1 VLRSICAPGLRN
13 QSNLTTRGDRGLI
26 NRIGILAARYASTI
40 TGSLVEALEKLVEL
54 PRNIKQAFL
63 LLLDMLFVTA
73 AMWSAVGLR
82 LGQTNF
88 HLGAVEV
95 LCAIFTVLFSA
106 VIFLRLGL
114 YRAVIRFM
122 GQQAIWAVITAVSY
136 STLLLA
142 CVVFVSGAEVP
153 RSMPFVYWG
162 LALLFIGGTR
172 LTVRGYYQAKLRSLS
187 KKVIIYG
194 AGESGR
200 QLLTALHHGDQYRA
214 VVFVDDDLRMQRSVI
229 NGLQVA
235 RPEDLERLIHEH
247 DITQIL
253 LAIPSASP
261 ERRKEIIN
269 SLVGLPV
276 YVRTVPKI
284 NELVGG
290 QASVNQIQDIALDD
304 LLGRDAVPPHPELI
318 DRCITGKVVMVTGA
332 GGSIGSELCRQILKS
347 GPKELLLLDNSEYA
361 LYNIERELK
370 ELSLNLELTVTTIP
384 LLGSVQDQRR
394 LESVCRTFSVQTV
407 YHAAA
412 YKHVPMVEY
421 NVAEGVANNVFGTW
435 HAAEA
440 ARKANV
446 ETFVLVSTDKAVRP
460 TNIMGASKRF
470 AEMILQG
477 LAQKDTNTRFCMVRF
492 GNVLGS
498 SGSVVP
504 LFREQINA
512 GGPVTVTHP
521 EVSRYFMSIAE
532 AAQLVLQASAMG
544 TGGDVFVLDMGEPVR
559 IVDLA
564 KRMIRLTGYENG
576 HDAFGGRQIDLQF
589 IGLRPGEKLHE
600 ELLLG
605 DNVTGTGHPMIMRA
619 EEECLS
625 FAQIHSQLVDLIHYC
640 DTMDCAG
647 ITTIL
652 RSAVSGFH
660 GYETQ
665 HDHVWQKM
673 GQLGRNAITTQPPT
687 VASSNVQ
694 ELFPD
699 KH

>member
-1 VLRSICAPGLRN
+1 MGVHLQKRSVGFVTRVLSGLA
-13 QSNLTTRGDRGLI
+13 G
-26 NRIGILAARYASTI
+26 AAKD
-40 TGSLVEALEKLVEL
+40 VLEKLVEL
-54 PRNIKQAFL
+54 PRNIKQACL
-63 LLLDMLFVTA
+63 LTLDMAFVSLS
-73 AMWSAVGLR
+73 MWGAIAFRYGH
-82 LGQTNF
+82 TNF
-88 HLGAVEV
+88 HLGTLEFAGGVFVV
-95 LCAIFTVLFSA
+95 LASAI
-106 VIFLRLGL
+106 IFLRLGL

-122 GQQAIWAVITAVSY
+122 GQQAIWAILTAVSY
-136 STLLLA
+136 STLVL
-142 CVVFVSGAEVP
+142 GATIFFTQAQVP
-153 RSMPFVYWG
+153 RSMPFIYWA
-162 LALLFIGGTR
+162 LAMLAIGGSR
-172 LTVRGYYQAKLRSLS
+172 LSVRAYYQAKLRSLS
-187 KKVIIYG
+187 ENVLIYG

-200 QLLTALHHGDQYRA
+200 QLLTALNHGDQYRA
-214 VVFVDDDLRMQRSVI
+214 VAFIDDNPALLRSVI

-235 RPEDLERLIHEH
+235 RPEEMEDLIAAH
-247 DITQIL
+247 DITQVL

-284 NELVGG
+284 NELVAGE
-290 QASVNQIQDIALDD
+290 ASVNQIRDIDLDD
-304 LLGRDAVPPHPELI
+304 LLGRDPVPPHPELI

-332 GGSIGSELCRQILKS
+332 GGSIGSELCRQIVTS
-347 GPKELLLLDNSEYA
+347 GPSELVLLDNSEYA
-361 LYNIERELK
+361 LYNIQRELQ
-370 ELSLNLELTVTTIP
+370 ELMESAELDVELVA

-394 LESVCRTFSVQTV
+394 LESIYRTFDVQTV

-412 YKHVPMVEY
+412 YKHVPIVEY

-435 HAAEA
+435 YAAEA
-440 ARKANV
+440 ARKAGV

-477 LAQKDTNTRFCMVRF
+477 LSQNGTPTRFCMVRF

-504 LFREQINA
+504 LFREQIEA

-521 EVSRYFMSIAE
+521 EVSRYFMSITE

-564 KRMIRLTGYENG
+564 RRMIRLSGYEMD
-576 HDAFGGRQIDLQF
+576 HDTHVGEHIDIEF

-605 DNVTGTGHPMIMRA
+605 TNVEGTGHPMIMRA
-619 EEECLS
+619 EEECLPYT
-625 FAQIHSQLVDLIHYC
+625 QIHEYLETLMEYC
-640 DTMDCAG
+640 DTLDCDG
-647 ITTIL
+647 ITAVL
-652 RSAVSGFH
+652 KDAVSGFGNH
-660 GYETQ
+660 EVRY
-665 HDHVWQKM
+665 DHLWRKQGAKSLAAGGARVTNIK
-673 GQLGRNAITTQPPT
+673 
-687 VASSNVQ
+687 
-694 ELFPD
+694 ELFPE
-699 KH
+699 KS

>member
-1 VLRSICAPGLRN
+1 M
-13 QSNLTTRGDRGLI
+13 
-26 NRIGILAARYASTI
+26 RYRLGKFALQAMSGVF
-40 TGSLVEALEKLVEL
+40 GSMRDGLEKLIEL

-63 LLLDMLFVTA
+63 LLVDMVFVTA
-73 AMWSAVGLR
+73 AMWAAVAFRYGHTHFNLGPVEFACAAFTVIASAV
-82 LGQTNF
+82 
-88 HLGAVEV
+88 V
-95 LCAIFTVLFSA
+95 
-106 VIFLRLGL
+106 FLRLGL

-136 STLLLA
+136 STLILGA
-142 CVVFVSGAEVP
+142 TVFFTRAEVP
-153 RSMPFVYWG
+153 RSMPFIYWC
-162 LALLFIGGTR
+162 LALLLIGGSR
-172 LTVRGYYQAKLRSLS
+172 LSVRAYYQAKLRSMS
-187 KKVIIYG
+187 KNVIIYG

-214 VVFVDDDLRMQRSVI
+214 VVFVDDDPRLQHSVI

-235 RPEDLERLIHEH
+235 RPEDIAQLIDEH
-247 DITQIL
+247 NITQVL

-261 ERRKEIIN
+261 ERRREIID

-276 YVRTVPKI
+276 HVRTVPKI
-284 NELVGG
+284 NELVSGR
-290 QASVNQIQDIALDD
+290 ASVNQIQDIDLND
-304 LLGRDAVPPHPELI
+304 LLGREPVPPHPELI

-332 GGSIGSELCRQILKS
+332 GGSIGSELCRQILMS
-347 GPKELLLLDNSEYA
+347 GPQELLLLDNSEYA
-361 LYNIERELK
+361 LYQIERELH
-370 ELSLNLELTVTTIP
+370 ELMQARGVHVEMVV

-394 LESVCRTFSVQTV
+394 LETIYRTFEVETV

-435 HAAEA
+435 YAAEA
-440 ARKANV
+440 ARKAGV

-477 LAQKDTNTRFCMVRF
+477 LAQRDSATRFCMVRF

-504 LFREQINA
+504 LFREQIEA

-521 EVSRYFMSIAE
+521 EVSRYFMSIQE
-532 AAQLVLQASAMG
+532 AAQLVLQAGAMG

-559 IVDLA
+559 IIDLA
-564 KRMIRLTGYENG
+564 RRMIRLSGYEMQQDG
-576 HDAFGGRQIDLQF
+576 HGSEHIDIEF
-589 IGLRPGEKLHE
+589 IGLRPGEKLRE

-605 DNVTGTGHPMIMRA
+605 SNVAGTGHPMIMRA
-619 EEECLS
+619 EEECLPYG
-625 FAQIHSQLVDLIHYC
+625 QMQRHLTELMHYC

-647 ITTIL
+647 ITSVL
-652 RSAVSGFH
+652 SSAVSGFGGH
-660 GYETQ
+660 EVRY
-665 HDHVWQKM
+665 DHLWRKQGKISRPV
-673 GQLGRNAITTQPPT
+673 
-687 VASSNVQ
+687 VAKVAPAGASNVQ

-699 KH
+699 KS